1 MSTEGLAAAAG
12 ASKQA
17 TSIAASEPALAA
29 PPASA
34 DTPAGSAGA
43 RAATLPEGEPPRPEP
58 SPGPAAPAVSASAP
72 SGAAPD
78 WALAFPKG
86 AAPVPQADAAKLN
99 PAPNGGAMETLPP
112 PPVKAE
118 PPAPLAAAPSLPAPL
133 APSMPPPPPKPL
145 GAPPAAP
152 PAAPGEPAGE
162 RFTAPLRLERGSV
175 AGGQALGIV
184 VHGPWKDA
192 LGVIGAQ
199 SRYALEPA
207 YGTPPID
214 ECPPTGTYPGRM
226 NFGGAAG
233 GATKRHQMVD
243 RMALRFTAGEPGVS
257 CTLEGEGSNRVG
269 KYVVKGSGT
278 RSGEGWDLD
287 LLRIYTPTAPSLP
300 GSGPLG
306 RPSLAKRPAA
316 ALAPGHPVATGPA
329 LSPRQPRASA
339 PKKGAWGAQ
348 PREKADV
355 EEERPRKS
363 HKKGGAPGPPVDR
376 RPSLAVL
383 FATTPQTVGVVH
395 KCGSV
400 KAARDKCIGLA
411 DEKECAVRVS
421 SEVGDGVLFPPVS
434 EAAQDMLH
442 RAVQCKAVPPPGRD
456 PPVPQHVVVVAI
468 DAPTAKKRPWAPRVL
483 GFATAKSAATYALH
497 AYRTAGA
504 RLSSLEWHAFD
515 GAGSEAVPRMHLQG
529 ATGAFNASYA
539 IGDIAALDAASK
551 AP

>member
-1 MSTEGLAAAAG
+1 MSSLAAACAG
-12 ASKQA
+12 ASKPTEA
-17 TSIAASEPALAA
+17 SLAASEPALAA

-118 PPAPLAAAPSLPAPL
+118 PGASPRAPSLPAPSRRRCRRRRRSPSGRRRRRRRRRPASPL
-133 APSMPPPPPKPL
+133 AS
-145 GAPPAAP
+145 GSRRRCA
-152 PAAPGEPAGE
+152 E
-162 RFTAPLRLERGSV
+162 RSV

-214 ECPPTGTYPGRM
+214 ACPPTGTYPGRM
-226 NFGGAAG
+226 NFAGAAG

-434 EAAQDMLH
+434 DAAQDMLH

-504 RLSSLEWHAFD
+504 RLSSLEWHAD

-539 IGDIAALDAASK
+539 IADIAALDAASK